1 MSKKQK
7 NKECGFRPQKIADGF
22 TPFAFVNLENI
33 RVEDISIHKTDFRR
47 RDDFFEI

>member
-1 MSKKQK
+1 MNKKNLVK
-7 NKECGFRPQKIADGF
+7 SGFRPQKIADGF